1 MFLSV
6 SLGGSKK
13 TVLSVLSLMD
23 GEVMTDTLYIS
34 KCIYIIYIVVV
45 IYYLYE

>member
-13 TVLSVLSLMD
+13 TVLSVLSLMA
-23 GEVMTDTLYIS
+23 GEVITDTLYIS